1 MKNYCLITGASSGI
15 GREFARNLAK
25 DYNLILVARR
35 EDRLLELS
43 KELDTECVIKTL
55 DVSKRENILV
65 FFEELKNYKIEVFI
79 NNAGFGDCGSFLETD
94 IDKELKMIDTNV
106 TALYLLDKLI
116 LKKMKEDNIKGYVL
130 NVGSIAGIL
139 RCGPYMSQYYATK
152 SYVVSLTLG
161 IRREL
166 KEEKTG
172 IYIGCLCP
180 GPVNTEF
187 NMVADVKFALKGI
200 SPEKCAKYALKKMFK
215 KKAVIVPSASIRF
228 ILFFR
233 RYLTINALSRMVSK
247 QQKRKIYE

>member
-15 GREFARNLAK
+15 GKEFAKRLASK
-25 DYNLILVARR
+25 YNLILVARR
-35 EDRLLELS
+35 EERLLEL
-43 KELDTECVIKTL
+43 KRELDTEVIIKCADL
-55 DVSKRENILV
+55 SKKDNIDALYNAIK
-65 FFEELKNYKIEVFI
+65 EYKIEMFI
-79 NNAGFGDCGSFLETD
+79 NNAGFGLAGDILETD
-94 IDKELKMIDTNV
+94 IDKEIQMIDVNV
-106 TALYLLDKLI
+106 KALYILDKLI

-166 KEEKTG
+166 KENKSG

-187 NMVADVKFALKGI
+187 NDVAEVSFSLKGV
-200 SPEKCAKYALKKMFK
+200 STERVVDYAIKKMLKKK
-215 KKAVIVPSASIRF
+215 PLIVPTFSLKLLI
-228 ILFFR
+228 FFR
-233 RYLTINALSRMVSK
+233 RFISNNFLARIVAK
-247 QQKRKIYE
+247 QQKKKLN

>member
-25 DYNLILVARR
+25 NYNLILVARR

-55 DVSKRENILV
+55 DVSKRENILS

-94 IDKELKMIDTNV
+94 IDKELRMIDTNV

-187 NMVADVKFALKGI
+187 NKVADVKFALKGI
-200 SPEKCAKYALKKMFK
+200 SPEKCAKYALKKM
-215 KKAVIVPSASIRF
+215 
-228 ILFFR
+228 L
-233 RYLTINALSRMVSK
+233 
-247 QQKRKIYE
+247 KRI

>member
-15 GREFARNLAK
+15 GKEFAKRLASK
-25 DYNLILVARR
+25 YNLILVARR
-35 EDRLLELS
+35 EERLLEL
-43 KELDTECVIKTL
+43 KRELDTEVIIKCADL
-55 DVSKRENILV
+55 SKKDNIDALYNAIK
-65 FFEELKNYKIEVFI
+65 EYKIEMFI
-79 NNAGFGDCGSFLETD
+79 NNAGFGLAGDILETD
-94 IDKELKMIDTNV
+94 IDKEIQMIDVNV
-106 TALYLLDKLI
+106 KALYILDKLI

-166 KEEKTG
+166 KENKSG

-187 NMVADVKFALKGI
+187 NDVAEVSFSLKGV
-200 SPEKCAKYALKKMFK
+200 STEKVVDYAIKKMLKKK
-215 KKAVIVPSASIRF
+215 TLIVPTFSLKLLI
-228 ILFFR
+228 FFR
-233 RYLTINALSRMVSK
+233 RFISNNFLARIVAK
-247 QQKRKIYE
+247 QQKKKLN

>member
-15 GREFARNLAK
+15 GKEFAKRLASK
-25 DYNLILVARR
+25 YNLILVARR
-35 EDRLLELS
+35 EERLLEL
-43 KELDTECVIKTL
+43 KRELDTEVIIKCADL
-55 DVSKRENILV
+55 SKKDNIDALYNAIK
-65 FFEELKNYKIEVFI
+65 EYKIEMFI
-79 NNAGFGDCGSFLETD
+79 NNAGFGLAGDILETD
-94 IDKELKMIDTNV
+94 IDKEIQMIDVNV
-106 TALYLLDKLI
+106 KALYILDKLI

-166 KEEKTG
+166 KENKSG

-187 NMVADVKFALKGI
+187 NDVAEVSFSLKGV
-200 SPEKCAKYALKKMFK
+200 STERVVDYAIKKMYK
-215 KKAVIVPSASIRF
+215 RKALIVPTFSLKLLI
-228 ILFFR
+228 FFR
-233 RYLTINALSRMVSK
+233 RFISNNFLARIVAK
-247 QQKRKIYE
+247 QQKKKLN

>member
-15 GREFARNLAK
+15 GKEFAKRLASK
-25 DYNLILVARR
+25 YNLILVARR
-35 EDRLLELS
+35 EERLLEL
-43 KELDTECVIKTL
+43 KRELDTEVIIKCADL
-55 DVSKRENILV
+55 SKKDNIDALYNAIK
-65 FFEELKNYKIEVFI
+65 EYKIEMFI
-79 NNAGFGDCGSFLETD
+79 NNAGFGLAGDILETD
-94 IDKELKMIDTNV
+94 IDKEIQMIDVNV
-106 TALYLLDKLI
+106 KALYILDKLI

-166 KEEKTG
+166 KENKSG

-187 NMVADVKFALKGI
+187 NDVAEVSFSLKGV
-200 SPEKCAKYALKKMFK
+200 STERVVDYARKKMLKKK
-215 KKAVIVPSASIRF
+215 PLIVPTFSLKLLI
-228 ILFFR
+228 FFR
-233 RYLTINALSRMVSK
+233 RFISNNFLARIVAK
-247 QQKRKIYE
+247 QQKKKLN

>member
-15 GREFARNLAK
+15 GKEFAKRLASK
-25 DYNLILVARR
+25 YNLILVAIR
-35 EDRLLELS
+35 EERLLEL
-43 KELDTECVIKTL
+43 KRELDTEVIIKCADL
-55 DVSKRENILV
+55 SKKDNIDALYNAIK
-65 FFEELKNYKIEVFI
+65 EYKIEMFI
-79 NNAGFGDCGSFLETD
+79 NNAGFGLAGDILETD
-94 IDKELKMIDTNV
+94 IDKEIQMIDVNV
-106 TALYLLDKLI
+106 KALYILDKLI

-166 KEEKTG
+166 KENKSG

-187 NMVADVKFALKGI
+187 NDVAEVSFSLKGV
-200 SPEKCAKYALKKMFK
+200 STERVVDYAIKKMLKKK
-215 KKAVIVPSASIRF
+215 PLIVPTFSLKLLI
-228 ILFFR
+228 FFR
-233 RYLTINALSRMVSK
+233 RFISNNFLARIVAK
-247 QQKRKIYE
+247 QQKKKLN